1 MCVYISCRRAHAETV
16 AASVGYSHERN
27 ERRRDVI
34 VELREQPTHQW
45 PPYPRQLL
53 HALEQTKKSAE
64 LVSFRELR
72 NSAHHDARHHAPYK
86 STSVSGVCHVATA
99 AANAVAAGVA
109 VTVCSEMC

>member
-53 HALEQTKKSAE
+53 DALEQTKKSAE
-64 LVSFRELR
+64 LVSLREL
-72 NSAHHDARHHAPYK
+72 
-86 STSVSGVCHVATA
+86 
-99 AANAVAAGVA
+99 
-109 VTVCSEMC
+109 

>member
-1 MCVYISCRRAHAETV
+1 MVSHQFARSSKHMAMYLDTHAPVSRLLPAYACVYTNCRRAHAETV

-53 HALEQTKKSAE
+53 DALEQTKKSAE
-64 LVSFRELR
+64 LVSLREL
-72 NSAHHDARHHAPYK
+72 
-86 STSVSGVCHVATA
+86 
-99 AANAVAAGVA
+99 
-109 VTVCSEMC
+109 